1 VFELV
6 TDERKRLERQ
16 RHEEERLANGNGAR
30 TPSPRVEGDKS
41 EGSGESTPGEEAA
54 NKVPTGPMPEVERGL
69 CVVCQDEE
77 ATLAVVD
84 CGHLCMCAREYSEGP
99 VGLIARGAKA
109 MHDADA
115 CRLLRPHHGDES
127 GVSSV
132 QDQDRHQ
139 ATTHPNLPSLMLFIS
154 LQFSWNKPRRES

>member
-1 VFELV
+1 MRPREELVNRVFELV

-41 EGSGESTPGEEAA
+41 EESGGTPSAEEAA
-54 NKVPTGPMPEVERGL
+54 QKVPTGPMPEVERGL

-84 CGHLCMCAREYSEGP
+84 CGHLCMCAREYSGGS
-99 VGLIARGAKA
+99 VWVLACVSRAK
-109 MHDADA
+109 HDADVR
-115 CRLLRPHHGDES
+115 RLLRPHHGDES

-132 QDQDRHQ
+132 QNQDRYQ
-139 ATTHPNLPSLMLFIS
+139 AATHPNLPGLILFIS
-154 LQFSWNKPRRES
+154 F